1 MFKAIK
7 KLFEESGSGSFE
19 HLETTH
25 VETAVACLLHES
37 KRVDLGEDRK
47 EHVAARNALVQMFG
61 VTETD
66 SERLLQDGA
75 ERARR
80 LTSYYAPVAVIKR
93 DFSLEQRIAL
103 IEHLW
108 RIAYADGRLDRDEDH
123 YVRKIAHLLYVPN
136 TQTMLARSRARD
148 AHAEG
153 SAIG

>member
-75 ERARR
+75 ERARPIVSKR
-80 LTSYYAPVAVIKR
+80 CPSTSGP
-93 DFSLEQRIAL
+93 
-103 IEHLW
+103 
-108 RIAYADGRLDRDEDH
+108 
-123 YVRKIAHLLYVPN
+123 RKFPSAN
-136 TQTMLARSRARD
+136 
-148 AHAEG
+148 G
-153 SAIG
+153 SK